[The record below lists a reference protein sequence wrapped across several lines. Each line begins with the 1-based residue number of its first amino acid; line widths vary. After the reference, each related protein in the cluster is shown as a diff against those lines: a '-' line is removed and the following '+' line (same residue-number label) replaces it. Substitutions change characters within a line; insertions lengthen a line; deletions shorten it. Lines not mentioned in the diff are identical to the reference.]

1 MGNASAAGCF
11 RLSYVCH
18 LCFPAV
24 PPATSSPTF
33 LLRATT
39 VLGIF
44 FLSGVGILTYVGIVC
59 IRIQFLQSRVLLAGA
74 PLLKYGTNRGQNA
87 SNSVPET
94 IDAQELRAKV
104 PLLRQLF
111 SLYVLQTPARFNS
124 FSCICWSSMILSL
137 ILGYRM
143 SFPLPGCEGWDHVA
157 VRRELNFGA
166 CLEAICQV
174 GVPAEDED
182 SGAGTP
188 ASSGH
193 GSDILSATQVAL
205 RVLQQKYNNRVAA
218 RFGEL
223 SSHPD
228 GPNARDS
235 GAVPPTADITS
246 VVSDRTQ
253 GPLTAGL
260 ISESLPAYYPF
271 WEQSFT
277 NSNPALSDAA
287 SGTGMPAGG
296 FGDAGTNMDVSGSS
310 SIAPPMGMDPNL
322 WAMMTMGWSGNVDET
337 GNVWQQ

>member
-1 MGNASAAGCF
+1 MFAPP
-11 RLSYVCH
+11 LH
-18 LCFPAV
+18 LPL
-24 PPATSSPTF
+24 SSPQIF
-33 LLRATT
+33 LDQLPCL
-39 VLGIF
+39 VIF
-44 FLSGVGILTYVGIVC
+44 FLSVVGILTRVGLVC
-59 IRIQFLQSRVLLAGA
+59 IRIQFLQSRILLAGA
-74 PLLKYGTNRGQNA
+74 PLLKYGSSRGQNTTDMT
-87 SNSVPET
+87 ET
-94 IDAQELRAKV
+94 IDAEELRAKV
-104 PLLRQLF
+104 PLLQQLF
-111 SLYVLQTPARFNS
+111 SLYVLQTPARFNA

-174 GVPAEDED
+174 GVPVEDED

-205 RVLQQKYNNRVAA
+205 RVLQQKYNNRVA
-218 RFGEL
+218 RFEEL
-223 SSHPD
+223 SNHPG
-228 GPNARDS
+228 GPNALDS
-235 GAVPPTADITS
+235 GAVPPAADIRS
-246 VVSDRTQ
+246 VASDRTQ
-253 GPLTAGL
+253 GPMTAGL
-260 ISESLPAYYPF
+260 ISESVPAYYPF

-296 FGDAGTNMDVSGSS
+296 FGDTGTHMDVSDSS
-310 SIAPPMGMDPNL
+310 SIGPPMGMDPNL
-322 WAMMTMGWSGNVDET
+322 WAMMTMGWSGNVNET